1 MKFVKIAQ
9 TSDFTDSNK
18 KKISSDGREILLVKT
33 GDSYFAI
40 DNKCPHMN
48 GSLYDGNL
56 EGNNIVCPKHG
67 SVFDV
72 RSGESVQGGKML
84 FVRFKVNDTHSYPI
98 KLEGDDILIAI
109 EE

>member
-18 KKISSDGREILLVKT
+18 KKISSDGREILLVKI
-33 GDSYFAI
+33 DDLYFAL
-40 DNKCPHMN
+40 DNKCPHMG
-48 GSLYDGNL
+48 GSLYDGDL
-56 EGNNIVCPKHG
+56 KGNNIVCPRHG

-72 RSGESVQGGKML
+72 RTGKSVQGGKML
-84 FVRFKVNDTHSYPI
+84 FVKFKVNDTHSYPV